1 MLFKRR
7 RKSRGHDLGTSFRA
21 LIADD
26 HPMCREAAKLAVK
39 AVVPGASVKEAAS
52 LRELV
57 GMTDPAEI
65 IILDLGLP
73 DSRGLASL
81 IDVMRARPA
90 TPILVVSGSENPE
103 IEQRVAMLGAA
114 GFVSKAAPIT
124 DIIDGVRAIIG
135 GGKAF
140 RIPIPV
146 VDGTLRLAEETDRL
160 TKLTRAESRVLRAMS
175 DGRMNKRIAFDLELS
190 EITVKQHVKAILRKL
205 EVLNRTQAVLIYHQ
219 ASR

>member
-1 MLFKRR
+1 M
-7 RKSRGHDLGTSFRA
+7 GATFRA

-39 AVVPGASVKEAAS
+39 AAVPAALVQEAAS
-52 LRELV
+52 LRELADIA
-57 GMTDPAEI
+57 GPAEI

-81 IDVMRARPA
+81 IDVMRLCPK

-103 IEQRVAMLGAA
+103 IERRVATLGGA

-124 DIIDGVRAIIG
+124 DIIDGVRAIIA

-140 RIPIPV
+140 AIEIPPE
-146 VDGTLRLAEETDRL
+146 DEEFARMDDAGRLMTLTP
-160 TKLTRAESRVLRAMS
+160 AESRVLRAMS
-175 DGRMNKRIAFDLELS
+175 DGRLNKQIAFDLGLS

-205 EVLNRTQAVLIYHQ
+205 EVLNRTQAVLAYHQ
-219 ASR
+219 ASG